1 MMEIPKFLIE
11 MSEQMNNEDVR
22 ATSDPVWQVRC
33 KRTRP
38 TDSDYSD
45 TFQLMDR
52 ENDYSLVATNKECG
66 SINQQIVNYLDC
78 DPDDLPVIFESWVDS
93 QDGES
98 TSGENKIKYFLNCFD
113 CETDALDGIDLIW
126 VEEYEDIVKGAFLTE
141 EDANWFIKRKQH
153 DYPKL
158 YTYVESL
165 CFCPQMIELRSWIK
179 SLSAVADNKSND
191 SEERF

>member
-1 MMEIPKFLIE
+1 MELPKFLIE

-22 ATSDPVWQVRC
+22 ATSEPVWQVRC

-45 TFQLMDR
+45 IFHLTDR
-52 ENDYSLVATNKECG
+52 EGDYSLVATNKE
-66 SINQQIVNYLDC
+66 SSNINQQIINYLDC
-78 DPDDLPVIFESWVDS
+78 DFDDLPLILECWVD
-93 QDGES
+93 DHNRGNGFNGE
-98 TSGENKIKYFLNCFD
+98 GKVNYFLAHFNCKHD
-113 CETDALDGIDLIW
+113 ELEGIDLIW

-165 CFCPQMIELRSWIK
+165 CFCPQMIELRNWIK
-179 SLSAVADNKSND
+179 LLTTDK
-191 SEERF
+191 E

>member
-1 MMEIPKFLIE
+1 MEVPKFLIE

-22 ATSDPVWQVRC
+22 ATADPVWQVRC

-45 TFQLMDR
+45 IFHMLDR
-52 ENDYSLVATNKECG
+52 ECDYSMVATNKESS
-66 SINQQIVNYLDC
+66 SINQQIINYLDC
-78 DPDDLPVIFESWVDS
+78 DIDDLPVILESWVDES
-93 QDGES
+93 YKGNNFNGE
-98 TSGENKIKYFLNCFD
+98 GKVNYFLAHFD
-113 CETDALDGIDLIW
+113 CKHDELEGIELVW

-165 CFCPQMIELRSWIK
+165 CFCPQMIELRGWIK
-179 SLSAVADNKSND
+179 SLTKESAK
-191 SEERF
+191 